1 MNLRVLI
8 GILMEMVLMICMLS
22 TYKEL
27 IFKTDF
33 VKNYSKNLFTWK
45 ELADLINVR
54 PLMTQ
59 ERVHLLD
66 PQKRNFQWYSHGW
79 MKDKNTFPPS
89 LIKLLLEEI
98 GRASC
103 RERVLSCV

>member
-1 MNLRVLI
+1 MSNFIECKFPVD
-8 GILMEMVLMICMLS
+8 
-22 TYKEL
+22 YK
-27 IFKTDF
+27 
-33 VKNYSKNLFTWK
+33 KNYYPNLFTWK

-66 PQKRNFQWYSHGW
+66 PQKRGFQWYSHGW

-89 LIKLLLEEI
+89 LIKFLL
-98 GRASC
+98 
-103 RERVLSCV
+103 VLPPIMNWI